1 MFSLHDAE
9 IFIDGGFDDDFYR
22 GGLPPLG
29 YYGGE
34 FYGQNESAE
43 DDMFFNENEALE
55 ENFYKDT

>member
-43 DDMFFNENEALE
+43 DDMFFNEN
-55 ENFYKDT
+55 